1 MPLRAQDHFSVS
13 SPRPSIPVALGLTTT
28 ALGTLLRIL
37 RDNNILHGS
46 LGSYVLAG
54 NAVGEFF
61 PIVAIAVFLGSNGRF
76 LGLISQLVVA
86 VIAPVLSL
94 IRDLGGVDGC
104 SRS

>member
-1 MPLRAQDHFSVS
+1 MPLRPQDHLA
-13 SPRPSIPVALGLTTT
+13 PAAHGPSIPVALGLTTT
-28 ALGTLLRIL
+28 ALGTLLPIL

-46 LGSYVLAG
+46 LGSCVLAG

-86 VIAPVLSL
+86 VIALVLSL